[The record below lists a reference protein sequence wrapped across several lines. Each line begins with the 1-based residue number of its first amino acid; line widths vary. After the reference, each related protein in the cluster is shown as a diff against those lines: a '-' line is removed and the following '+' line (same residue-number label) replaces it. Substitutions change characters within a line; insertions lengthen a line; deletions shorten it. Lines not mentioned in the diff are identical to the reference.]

1 LSTRAQTTVWNE
13 LVSMDLEFDDFAS
26 EPKPASTQTG
36 AITIGAVLAASMPL
50 HWDEA
55 VAVLQELI
63 VVMTS
68 SNRDD
73 IPAFDDVVIDPNGTL
88 TTRGTRRGERG
99 PVAAGRALH
108 ALLATADVPVA
119 LRLFVTQAN
128 APETH
133 ASLPAFAKGLAY
145 FGKSDR
151 AELIRGIYARYKP
164 TAATTQ
170 VPSNPATSPQASR
183 TPPAS
188 RPAQRPSSRRTLQRG
203 LVAAAVIV
211 FLATAGAVTWLLIT
225 RGPRPVSDAT
235 RGPKSA
241 STAPAAPPVK
251 HAADSSAPRVAT
263 TKTHSLD
270 RPVSQAATVQPSLP
284 PRRPATLSRPESIR
298 VPARGDVLPSDAG
311 QALLSPRT
319 GPARAPS
326 SVGESTR
333 ETAAALTNAATRD
346 HAVAGTSAA
355 IYSNDDADVQPP
367 VMLFPQ
373 LPPPLMIGGP
383 SDGRVNRMELVV
395 APDGSVE
402 RVRLIGAPSRMP
414 DMMLLS
420 GAKLW
425 KFTPAVKDGVQVRY
439 RTMVT
444 WTVFP

>member
-1 LSTRAQTTVWNE
+1 
-13 LVSMDLEFDDFAS
+13 MDLAFDDFAS
-26 EPKPASTQTG
+26 EPKTASTRTG

-55 VAVLQELI
+55 VAVLQEL
-63 VVMTS
+63 VAVMTS

-73 IPAFDDVVIDPNGTL
+73 IPPFDDVAIDPNGTL
-88 TTRGTRRGERG
+88 TIQGSRRGERG

-133 ASLPAFAKGLAY
+133 ASLAAFAKGLAY

-151 AELIRGIYARYKP
+151 AELIRAIHARYKP
-164 TAATTQ
+164 TAAITQ
-170 VPSNPATSPQASR
+170 APANPATSPQASR

-188 RPAQRPSSRRTLQRG
+188 RPAQRLSSRVTFQRG
-203 LVAAAVIV
+203 LVAAALIV
-211 FLATAGAVTWLLIT
+211 FLAAGGAVAWLLIT
-225 RGPRPVSDAT
+225 RGPRPASGAAPS
-235 RGPKSA
+235 PKSA
-241 STAPAAPPVK
+241 STAPAAPSAKP
-251 HAADSSAPRVAT
+251 AADSSAPRVTAT
-263 TKTHSLD
+263 KAHTAD
-270 RPVSQAATVQPSLP
+270 RPAKETPAVQPSVP
-284 PRRPATLSRPESIR
+284 PRPPATLPRPESIR
-298 VPARGDVLPSDAG
+298 LPAPADVRRSDG
-311 QALLSPRT
+311 GPALLSPRT
-319 GPARAPS
+319 GPARPALS
-326 SVGESTR
+326 GGESTR
-333 ETAAALTNAATRD
+333 ETAAALTNAATGD
-346 HAVAGTSAA
+346 HGVAGISAA
-355 IYSNDDADVQPP
+355 IYSNHDADVQPP
-367 VMLFPQ
+367 VMLSPQ

-395 APDGSVE
+395 AADGSVE
-402 RVRLIGAPSRMP
+402 RVRLIGAPSRMA